1 MWTIKD
7 AAQAFNTWTYHLHS
21 HPTTILLQPSPK
33 MYISTLSAAL
43 LLPILLLQSAI
54 NALPSELNSRAD
66 PASPCSA
73 DDEAPTLDGPTSD
86 KSAGL
91 GVEFESSAVI
101 FSSPQCS
108 ISDTNQAKGK
118 LVGNRKGVNWEL
130 TADTTNEIAGQLTAE
145 YILDGTQIKI
155 GDGTASAAAA
165 AVSGDLISWDPSADM
180 ANNQWNI
187 DGNACNPW
195 KVSNPSRGGGP
206 GNLIWSVQATAPL
219 PFEAINDLAAAA
231 VTNPVTSPL
240 LPAVRPGKNVVSVT
254 KQFFQS
260 TPNGISSD
268 SVKPDVLGFFSL
280 VISYAKG
287 ATDISSNPVYSGSS
301 PKSTISI
308 MPRTEFVTLY
318 AQVKSTLPGTSTLY
332 DLVKILACYKNVVD
346 EDEVEYVTCNGSR
359 TSRLTLFTVLIQIS
373 ATALPR
379 IQSQIRKWIT

>member
-21 HPTTILLQPSPK
+21 HPTTTLLQPSPI
-33 MYISTLSAAL
+33 MYISTLSVAL

-54 NALPSELNSRAD
+54 NALPSELESRVD

-91 GVEFESSAVI
+91 GVEFETSAVI
-101 FSSPQCS
+101 FESGQCS
-108 ISDTNQAKGK
+108 MSDTNQAKGK
-118 LVGNRKGVNWEL
+118 LVGNRKGDKWEL
-130 TADTTNEIAGQLTAE
+130 TADTTEAIAGRLTAE

-165 AVSGDLISWDPSADM
+165 AVSGDLISWDPSANM

-195 KVSNPSRGGGP
+195 KVSKPQSGGGQ
-206 GNLIWSVQATAPL
+206 GGIYWSVQATAPL

-231 VTNPVTSPL
+231 LTIPVTSPL
-240 LPAVRPGKNVVSVT
+240 LPHYRPGQHVVSVT

-260 TPNGISSD
+260 TPNGISSN

-280 VISYAKG
+280 LVSYAKG
-287 ATDISSNPVYSGSS
+287 ATDISSNPVYLDKS
-301 PKSTISI
+301 PKLTISI

-332 DLVKILACYKNVVD
+332 DLVKILACYNNVGNNK
-346 EDEVEYVTCNGSR
+346 VEYVTCNDSR
-359 TSRLTLFTVLIQIS
+359 TSRLTFFTVLIQTS
-373 ATALPR
+373 ATVLPR